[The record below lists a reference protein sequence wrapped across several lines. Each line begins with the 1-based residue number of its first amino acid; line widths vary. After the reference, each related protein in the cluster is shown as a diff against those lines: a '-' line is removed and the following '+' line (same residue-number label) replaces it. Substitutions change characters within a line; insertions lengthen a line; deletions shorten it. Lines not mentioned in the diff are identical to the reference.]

1 MEALKKG
8 KSQSRVKVLSAVTSV
23 SRDEL
28 IKVVDNNKQMSERKA
43 AFLQKVERKNQVIA
57 GNDHFLS

>member
-1 MEALKKG
+1 M
-8 KSQSRVKVLSAVTSV
+8 